1 MMPAVMSLV
10 DPLSQLLW
18 LSHEIGREERGL
30 ALGGEG
36 SVSAR
41 LDAHHFGIRA
51 SATTLHEA
59 DAAQTCRCDLKA
71 IGALIDSQG
80 ADAADLHAALTKT
93 VEPEQPRPT
102 IEALF
107 HAWLLQL
114 EGVSYVAHCHPIG
127 CLQILCSPAAERFA
141 EYRMFPDE
149 VIATGP
155 QSALVPYYEPGA
167 PLAREIRAKV
177 NLYTRRSIGRPPR
190 LILLQN
196 HGIIALGSTPQ
207 NVLSTVLMAEKA
219 AQVFVGAARLGG
231 PTFMTQPMVM
241 RIDNP
246 ARTRR

>member
-1 MMPAVMSLV
+1 MSMA

-18 LSHEIGREERGL
+18 LSHEIGREERCL
-30 ALGGEG
+30 ALPGEG

-41 LDAHHFGIRA
+41 LDAGHFGIRA
-51 SATTLHEA
+51 SATALNDAHA
-59 DAAQTCRCDLKA
+59 DHTCRCDLKE
-71 IGALIDSQG
+71 ISGLIDSQG
-80 ADAADLHAALTKT
+80 ADAVDLHAALNRT
-93 VEPEQPRPT
+93 VVGHHSRPT

-114 EGVSYVAHCHPIG
+114 DGVNFVAHCHPEG

-149 VIATGP
+149 ILSTGP

-177 NLYTRRSIGRPPR
+177 NLYVRRSIGRPPR

-219 AQVFVGAARLGG
+219 ARVFVGAARLGG